1 MAGPKQQLDRMAS
14 VIPMNPHAIQAQ
26 TRDMV
31 DIIDNLVWDYKS
43 RYRSEPFYLILGG
56 NFLRR
61 TVQECY
67 EKGIIQKN
75 GHKVETLL
83 GLVLVKV
90 KRDCLEV
97 GE

>member
-1 MAGPKQQLDRMAS
+1 MAREKSQLEAA
-14 VIPMNPHAIQAQ
+14 VIPINPNAIQAQ

-31 DIIDNLVWDYKS
+31 DIIENLVWDYRS
-43 RYRSEPFYLILGG
+43 RYRSVPFYLILGG